1 MDARFGR
8 RMLPALLIALFASPA
23 AWTPADVTMEGMTH
37 QELFPWATF
46 DSAVPTPEEIT
57 GVRPGARPLRHDEV
71 RRYLQSL
78 ADASP
83 RARLETYSRT
93 HEGRELMVM
102 TVSDERTMA
111 RIDDFKKEHA
121 SRVDPRGRSAADDA
135 AVLTEAK
142 AVAWMAYAIHGD
154 ELSSSDAACALAYWL
169 VAGEDDRAKR
179 LRDELVILIDPMENP
194 DGRDRFLAQTR
205 SFAHA
210 RPNPDTEDL
219 SHTTVWP
226 WGRGNHYL
234 FDLNRDWFTM
244 VQPESKRSEVI
255 ASWNVQLMVD
265 SHEMGSND
273 TYLFSPARAPFN
285 PFLPPAT
292 HDWAKRF
299 AADQARALDGR
310 GYAYYTREWNE
321 EFFPGYGSSWAS
333 YLGAIGILYEMS
345 GTEGTLV
352 KQRPGTVRTYAEAV
366 EHQATSSVAN
376 LETLAKNRQA
386 ILVDYVADRRAA
398 IAEGTQGP
406 VRAWVFPPALHPD
419 RTHRLAGLLRRQ
431 GIEIVRL
438 AEAVRARDLRDARTG
453 KTTEMELPAGT
464 WMVPMDQPAARLAR
478 VLLDPHIPM
487 EASFLREEREFQE
500 RGKGTRLY
508 ETTAWSLPLAFG
520 VDAYWT
526 PTKPGGTWTDARPML
541 PTGSFRNREEVYG
554 YVVDGA
560 ADNTTGALADLLQ
573 RGIAVRVADKP
584 FTVFG
589 RGFDRGALLIKRE
602 GNPEDLVQQLG
613 EVAIRWRVT
622 IEATPTALAETGPD
636 LGGRHFRP
644 LVAPRV
650 GVWTG
655 SPVSSSS
662 YGAIW
667 HMLDLGVDLR
677 FSGLDIG
684 RFRRTDL
691 RRYNVLVF
699 PPAGSL
705 GYRSVLGKSGI
716 ERLRQWIEAGGTAIG
731 LGSGAEFLADAEV
744 GLTAT
749 RRRRDALDRYPPV
762 VLGVS
767 AADVAAGGP
776 FRAAGIRAP
785 EQKKEEDTREE
796 RGRKRTA
803 APEKA
808 ERESPYDIAPILGPG
823 ARPFAVGVDLGTP
836 APAAP
841 IDLDTWIKPLLP
853 EGVDKPTPEDVKA
866 VDSRLRRFR
875 PRGAFLRAELDREA
889 WLTWGLGDEITV
901 WLGTGNAFV
910 AEPPVQV
917 AARFPEVDRLHLGG
931 LLWPEA
937 AGRVAHTAYVT
948 REGKGRGQIILFL
961 NDPTYRGWML
971 EGRRMFANAVL
982 YGPGLGTRWATPW

>member
-1 MDARFGR
+1 MHVRFR
-8 RMLPALLIALFASPA
+8 CPVMPAILIVLFASMVS
-23 AWTPADVTMEGMTH
+23 WTPADVAMEGMTP

-46 DSAVPTPEEIT
+46 DSGVPTQETVT
-57 GVRPGARPLRHDEV
+57 GVRPGARALRHDEV
-71 RRYLQSL
+71 RRYLQTL
-78 ADASP
+78 ADSSP

-102 TVSDERTMA
+102 TISDEQTMT
-111 RIDDFKKEHA
+111 RIDDLKTEHA
-121 SRVDPRGRSAADDA
+121 RRVDPRSRPASEDA
-135 AVLTEAK
+135 ATLAGAK

-169 VAGEDDRAKR
+169 VAGEDDQAKR
-179 LRDELVILIDPMENP
+179 LREKLVILIDPMENP

-234 FDLNRDWFTM
+234 FDLNRDWFAM

-255 ASWNVQLMVD
+255 ATWNPQLLVD
-265 SHEMGSND
+265 SHEMGSSD
-273 TYLFSPARAPFN
+273 TYLFSPPRAPFN
-285 PFLPPAT
+285 PFLPPT
-292 HDWAKRF
+292 TRDWAKRF

-333 YLGAIGILYEMS
+333 YLGAVGILYEMS

-352 KQRPGTVRTYAEAV
+352 KQRPGTVRTYTEAV
-366 EHQATSSVAN
+366 EHQAVSSVAN
-376 LETLAKNRQA
+376 LETLAANREA
-386 ILVDYVADRRAA
+386 VLLDYVADRRAA
-398 IAEGTQGP
+398 IAEGKKGP
-406 VRAWVFPPALHPD
+406 VRAWIFPPVLHPE

-438 AEAVRARDLRDARTG
+438 AEAVRTRDLRDARTG
-453 KTTEMELPAGT
+453 ETVEIELPAGT
-464 WMVPMDQPAARLAR
+464 WMVPMDQPAVRLAR

-487 EASFLREEREFQE
+487 EATFLREEREFQE

-508 ETTAWSLPLAFG
+508 ETTAWSLPLAYG

-526 PTKPGGTWTDARPML
+526 STKPGGSWTDARPMP
-541 PTGSFRNREEVYG
+541 PTGTFKNRDEAYG
-554 YVVDGA
+554 YLIDGA
-560 ADNTTGALADLLQ
+560 SDNATGALADLLQ
-573 RGIAVRVADKP
+573 RGIAVRIADKK
-584 FTVFG
+584 FSAAG
-589 RGFDRGALLIKRE
+589 REFDRGAVLVKRE
-602 GNPEDLVQQLG
+602 GNPEDLVDQLG
-613 EVAIRWRVT
+613 EVALRWGVI
-622 IEATPTALAETGPD
+622 IEATSTALAEGGPD

-667 HMLDLGVDLR
+667 HMLDLGLDLR

-691 RRYNVLVF
+691 RRYNVLIF
-699 PPAGSL
+699 PPAGSP
-705 GYRSVLGKSGI
+705 GYRSILGSSGI
-716 ERLRQWIEAGGTAIG
+716 ERLRKWIEAGGTAIG
-731 LGSGAEFLADAEV
+731 LGGGAAFLADKDV
-744 GLTAT
+744 GLTQT
-749 RRRRDALDRYPPV
+749 RRRSEALDRYPPV
-762 VLGVS
+762 VFGVS
-767 AADVAAGGP
+767 AADVEAGGP

-785 EQKKEEDTREE
+785 VTTQPDGDGSDKKKGKSTEVARI
-796 RGRKRTA
+796 
-803 APEKA
+803 

-823 ARPFAVGVDLGTP
+823 ARPFAAGLDLGAPAPSAPVDLE
-836 APAAP
+836 
-841 IDLDTWIKPLLP
+841 TWIKPLLP
-853 EGVDKPTPEDVKA
+853 EGVNKPTPEDVRA
-866 VDSRLRRFR
+866 ADSRLQRFR
-875 PRGAFLRAELDREA
+875 PRGAFLRADLDPEA
-889 WLTWGLGDEITV
+889 WLTWGLGKEMTAWI
-901 WLGTGNAFV
+901 GTPNAFV
-910 AEPPVQV
+910 AEPPVQI
-917 AARFPEVDRLHLGG
+917 AARFPEADRLHLGG

-937 AGRVAHTAYVT
+937 AGRIAHTAYAT
-948 REGKGRGQIILFL
+948 REGKGRGQVILFL

-971 EGRRMFANAVL
+971 DSRRMFANAVL